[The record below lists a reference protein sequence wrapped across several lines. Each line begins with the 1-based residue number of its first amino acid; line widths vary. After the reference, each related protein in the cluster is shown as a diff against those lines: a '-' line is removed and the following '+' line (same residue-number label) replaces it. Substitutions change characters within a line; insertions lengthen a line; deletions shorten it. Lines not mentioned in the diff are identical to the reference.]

1 MQLIIPSE
9 IQEAHMKVRPWLIH
23 IEGENCACLKKDAPD
38 EIKKLWEKILDW
50 DNKNSIRF

>member
-9 IQEAHMKVRPWLIH
+9 IQEAHMKVRPWLMH
-23 IEGENCACLKKDAPD
+23 IEGENCACLKKDAPE
-38 EIKKLWEKILDW
+38 EIKKLWKKILDW